1 MSVTGFW
8 NGKSNKKMSSVGDPK
23 FKVIIVYRH
32 LVSMNE
38 KLIIFRKKK
47 NLIKNFKVVKKEK
60 EVGNTVS
67 TGLPQ

>member
-8 NGKSNKKMSSVGDPK
+8 NGKSNKKMSSVRDPK

-38 KLIIFRKKK
+38 RLIIFRKKK
-47 NLIKNFKVVKKEK
+47 NLIKN
-60 EVGNTVS
+60 
-67 TGLPQ
+67 

>member
-8 NGKSNKKMSSVGDPK
+8 NDKSNKKMSSVGDPK

-38 KLIIFRKKK
+38 RLIIFRKKK
-47 NLIKNFKVVKKEK
+47 ESNKKIK
-60 EVGNTVS
+60 S
-67 TGLPQ
+67 D

>member
-8 NGKSNKKMSSVGDPK
+8 NDKSNKKMSSVGDPK

-38 KLIIFRKKK
+38 RLIIFRKKK
-47 NLIKNFKVVKKEK
+47 NLIKKLKVVEK
-60 EVGNTVS
+60 E
-67 TGLPQ
+67 